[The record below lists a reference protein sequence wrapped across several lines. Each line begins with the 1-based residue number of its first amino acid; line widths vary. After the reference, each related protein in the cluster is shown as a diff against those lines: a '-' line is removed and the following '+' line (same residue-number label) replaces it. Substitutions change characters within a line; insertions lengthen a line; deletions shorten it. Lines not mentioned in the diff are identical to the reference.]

1 MSTGK
6 IITYVL
12 AAIGLIIAAVLII
25 FGFLMVLGSTAA
37 NAPAN
42 WQSTGIILLCLG
54 MVFAGG
60 GIGVI
65 LRAVRRGKT
74 NADGSPAGES
84 VTLNIDLPG
93 EVNLE
98 QFKCENCN
106 GALSTDNIKMV
117 AGAPTVNCPYCGAV
131 YQLTEEPKW

>member
-1 MSTGK
+1 MSVGK
-6 IITYVL
+6 IIAYIV
-12 AAIGLIIAAVLII
+12 AAISLIAGAIMLVLGVL
-25 FGFLMVLGSTAA
+25 FVLGSTSA
-37 NAPAN
+37 NATSG
-42 WQSTGIILLCLG
+42 WQTSGIVMICVGL
-54 MVFAGG
+54 VAAAI
-60 GIGVI
+60 GIGTI
-65 LRAVRRGKT
+65 LAMVRRGKSGS
-74 NADGSPAGES
+74 ADSPAGES

-106 GALSTDNIKMV
+106 GALSTENIKMV